1 MGQVKT
7 ERDAGI
13 CQPLGARGQG
23 FLHGGGF
30 GHLGTACGA
39 FWSKFGGKLPLLSDF
54 HGPEALKVH
63 FRCICDGL
71 LFRRFRTQV
80 PGDPKKNVG
89 GVRELQGTR

>member
-1 MGQVKT
+1 MVEKSQFLRLSVFLRSVGQVKT

-39 FWSKFGGKLPLLSDF
+39 F
-54 HGPEALKVH
+54 
-63 FRCICDGL
+63 
-71 LFRRFRTQV
+71 
-80 PGDPKKNVG
+80 
-89 GVRELQGTR
+89 